1 MYWWPFH
8 LLRRKKKFILQW
20 SISFK
25 KIKELE
31 SSLGEKA
38 KTLLEENPQAPTP
51 YETPV
56 EEPNEGRW
64 LSLPYSTSTREF
76 SYKSLQSIGKDL
88 TRPIMLK
95 IYVSFTLAAKS
106 LTIMLPFDI
115 KYCMNVHP
123 HFNNT
128 TTFKHN
134 KNRDSTFLVAY
145 KYCFAFTFCLPNR
158 RVHIY

>member
-1 MYWWPFH
+1 MAFSSFKE
-8 LLRRKKKFILQW
+8 KKKIILQW

-88 TRPIMLK
+88 TRPIMFK
-95 IYVSFTLAAKS
+95 DICEFYIGCQKPNNYV
-106 LTIMLPFDI
+106 TIR
-115 KYCMNVHP
+115 Y
-123 HFNNT
+123 
-128 TTFKHN
+128 
-134 KNRDSTFLVAY
+134 
-145 KYCFAFTFCLPNR
+145 
-158 RVHIY
+158 